1 MFYMELDDMWR
12 WKMNVAR
19 AMGNT
24 LDPKY
29 IPELV
34 KAYNENKDSRI
45 KCMIAWALG
54 RIGSSD
60 AVEALEDFLNVSEGQ
75 VKEEITL
82 ALNSKK
88 NSIN

>member
-1 MFYMELDDMWR
+1 MFYMGLGDMWR

-24 LDPKY
+24 LDPKFV
-29 IPELV
+29 PELV
-34 KAYNENKDSRI
+34 KAYNENNDSRI

-54 RIGSSD
+54 RIGSPD
-60 AVEALEDFLNVSEGQ
+60 AVEALENFLNASEGQ
-75 VKEEITL
+75 VKGEITL

-88 NSIN
+88 K